1 MARTKTPL
9 RYKLAARL
17 LGKGKAFVP
26 HLSNTLDMYDTSGKT
41 RDYVTKRDAISAN
54 LGWAFTANDA
64 IVRPTARVKLT
75 LSRRDSK
82 GDRTEVLDH
91 PILDLLNAP
100 NGALKGRQMRRLHFT
115 YMNFTG
121 ESYILMLKG
130 SEPFEPKKGQIPD
143 SLHILPSHLCD
154 FELGD
159 TYSESRV
166 KFNNKSYPISSI
178 IRDLNP
184 NPGNP
189 YFGQSIITAASAT
202 IDTDEQ
208 MKDWNRR
215 FFANNARPGLVFS
228 TNEEMSD
235 EAYERWKAQ
244 FVDTH
249 TGTENAYKNLLVE
262 GGDVKPYMVNQQ
274 DLDFLA
280 SRKFT
285 RDEIFAMFQTS
296 PAVVGIIENANRSIM
311 DGAFYTHMVNNCIP
325 RIEDFVEL
333 MNTSF
338 IQLFDP
344 TLELGYE
351 NPVGED
357 KDAKLKEAEKGVN
370 KWLTIDE
377 VREQYGLEALPAGLG
392 DQIYAAGT
400 LRPLDQLVAAAAPPE
415 TQPPAETP
423 APTEGK
429 KSLPKSSPSQ
439 SIPTTK

>member
-1 MARTKTPL
+1 MARSKAPL

-17 LGKGKAFVP
+17 LGRGKAFVP
-26 HLSNTLDMYDTSGKT
+26 HLSNTLEAFDTGGKV
-41 RDYVTKRDAISAN
+41 RDYKTKQDAISAN

-64 IVRPTARVKLT
+64 IARPTARIRLKLYK
-75 LSRRDSK
+75 RDAA
-82 GDRTEVLDH
+82 GDRTEILTH
-91 PILDLLNAP
+91 PILDLMNAP
-100 NGALKGRQMRRLHFT
+100 NGAHKGKQLRRLHFT

-121 ESYILMLKG
+121 ESYLLMLKG
-130 SEPFEPKKGQIPD
+130 AKPFEPKKGQVPD
-143 SLHILPSHLCD
+143 SLHILPAHLCE
-154 FELGD
+154 FVLGE
-159 TYSESRV
+159 TYSQSIVR
-166 KFNNKSYPISSI
+166 FNNKDYPIGSV
-178 IRDLNP
+178 IRDINP
-184 NPGNP
+184 NPANP
-189 YFGQSIITAASAT
+189 YVGQSIITAASAT

-235 EAYERWKAQ
+235 EAYARWKQQ
-244 FVDTH
+244 FADTH

-296 PAVVGIIENANRSIM
+296 PAVVGLIENANRSIM
-311 DGAFYTHMVNNCIP
+311 DGAVYTHMVNNCVP

-338 IQLFDP
+338 IKVADP
-344 TLELGYE
+344 TLELDYE

-357 KDAKLKEAEKGVN
+357 KEAKLSEAEKGVN
-370 KWLTIDE
+370 KWLTINE
-377 VREQYGLEALPAGLG
+377 VREQYGLAPLPSGLG

-400 LRPLDQLVAAAAPPE
+400 LRPLDQLAAAAVPTE
-415 TQPPAETP
+415 TQPPAESP

-429 KSLPKSSPSQ
+429 KSHPKSTPSR
-439 SIPTTK
+439 STLTTR